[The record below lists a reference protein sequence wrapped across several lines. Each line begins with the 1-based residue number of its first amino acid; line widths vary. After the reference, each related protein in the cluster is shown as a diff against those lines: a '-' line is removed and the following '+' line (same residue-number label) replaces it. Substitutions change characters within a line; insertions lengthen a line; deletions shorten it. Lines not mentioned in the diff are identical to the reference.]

1 MKALLKLN
9 VVILV
14 LSVGCVQLEKNQL
27 HFIPLI
33 RTLLQS
39 SDSNLSQPQQPEF
52 VPQIPQASP
61 QPLPQ
66 LLPPVFLPTPGLI
79 TILNSITIQASPPTA
94 SIYYTTD
101 GTIPTTSSNLYT
113 TPIKN
118 VWALAGRQIRAFATN
133 PGYLDR

>member
-1 MKALLKLN
+1 MC
-9 VVILV
+9 
-14 LSVGCVQLEKNQL
+14 SVGEKSTS
-27 HFIPLI
+27 FY
-33 RTLLQS
+33 S
-39 SDSNLSQPQQPEF
+39 FDSYTSTIFRLKPITTTATRICATDSTGF
-52 VPQIPQASP
+52 TTALTSVIT
-61 QPLPQ
+61 
-66 LLPPVFLPTPGLI
+66 PVFLPTPGLI